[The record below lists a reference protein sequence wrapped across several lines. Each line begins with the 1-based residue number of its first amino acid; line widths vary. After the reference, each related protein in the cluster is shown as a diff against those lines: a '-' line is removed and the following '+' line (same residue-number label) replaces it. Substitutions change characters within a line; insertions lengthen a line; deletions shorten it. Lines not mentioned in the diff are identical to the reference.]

1 VVRLNMPMF
10 KSIFNRTTAP
20 RQFIAISLTAL
31 SITLLTA
38 CGGSGDANPG
48 NDNPSNTGPTPTV
61 VATADTVS
69 TEMDSPI
76 NIAVLKNDS
85 GISESSTLNIQTK
98 PANGTA
104 TVMANNTITY
114 KPNATFTGKESFS
127 YKVSNVENVS
137 VATVTVNVQCSSC
150 SKEITVNLSWLPT
163 KNDDDIGYLIYYGN
177 NKNDVNSL
185 AFDLSPLTGLD
196 PNAPKIS
203 LSAQNDLNLNQGDN
217 VCFQISAYTSTAQS
231 NFSDPVCGVL

>member
-1 VVRLNMPMF
+1 MF
-10 KSIFNRTTAP
+10 KSVFNRTKAP

-85 GISESSTLNIQTK
+85 GISESSTLSIQAK

-114 KPNATFTGKESFS
+114 KPNTAYSGKESFS
-127 YKVSNVENVS
+127 YNVSNGGNVS

-150 SKEITVNLSWLPT
+150 SKEIIINLSWQPT
-163 KNDDDIGYLIYYGN
+163 INDDDIGYLIYFGSDTN
-177 NKNDVNSL
+177 NINSL
-185 AFDLSPLTGLD
+185 AFDLSPQTGLD
-196 PNAPKIS
+196 PNAPKIA
-203 LSAQNDLNLNQGDN
+203 LSAQDDLKLSQGDK
-217 VCFQISAYTSTAQS
+217 VCFQVSAYTSSAQS
-231 NFSDPVCGVL
+231 NFSSPICGTI